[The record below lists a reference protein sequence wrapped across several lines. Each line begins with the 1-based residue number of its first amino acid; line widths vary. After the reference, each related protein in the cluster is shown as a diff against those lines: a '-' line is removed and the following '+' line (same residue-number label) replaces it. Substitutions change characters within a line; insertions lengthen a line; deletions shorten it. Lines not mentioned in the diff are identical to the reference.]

1 MINIDFT
8 GKNVLLTGAGGG
20 IGGGIARA
28 YAKAGAR
35 VHLADLKLEAM
46 DRIVAEFK
54 AAGYNYATHALD
66 VTDEPAVNKLVES
79 IVAEDGKL
87 DMLCNCAGIVANAY
101 YMDTT
106 AETFEKVLA
115 VNLVGM
121 HKCIQAALKHML
133 PAGAGKIVNIAS
145 ASTRKGVATQSAYSA
160 SKFGVQS
167 LTQSVALTAAAS
179 NINVNAICPGL
190 VFDNSG
196 MYESTV
202 SMIKKRLGTDSEE
215 KTLEVMK
222 SWLPTRRFQTP
233 DDIGNAA
240 VFLSSDLAVNITGQA
255 LNVDGGFF
263 MN

>member
-145 ASTRKGVATQSAYSA
+145 ASSRKGVASMTFYSA
-160 SKFGVQS
+160 SKFGVVS
-167 LTQSVALTAAAS
+167 LTQSVALTVAEKG
-179 NINVNAICPGL
+179 INVNAICPG
-190 VFDNSG
+190 
-196 MYESTV
+196 MIESNMTPLGAKHGNMTV
-202 SMIKKRLGTDSEE
+202 EE
-215 KTLEVMK
+215 YIALTTARIPMGH
-222 SWLPTRRFQTP
+222 FQTA

-240 VFLSSDLAVNITGQA
+240 VFLCSDMAVNITGQA
-255 LNVDGGFF
+255 LNVDGA
-263 MN
+263 MNMN